1 MQRDGGDPD
10 FLGRLGLA
18 ENGAWAL
25 LPKCEAPEKPVE
37 DPIYPGPLLADLAVR
52 HGYSRAR
59 STAAAP
65 VRATRTGRYS
75 ASAAPWRAR
84 AGGDGGGRAQGREAE
99 PGRRAAPPNWLAL
112 IVCASV

>member
-1 MQRDGGDPD
+1 MQRDGADPD

-65 VRATRTGRYS
+65 VRATRTGRYC
-75 ASAAPWRAR
+75 ASAALGVP
-84 AGGDGGGRAQGREAE
+84 GQEATVVVVHRVE
-99 PGRRAAPPNWLAL
+99 KPNLDDGRRRRTGWP
-112 IVCASV
+112 